1 MTGKQTVGGSR
12 LFLYLFYTEFGARR
26 SFVNMNELYRMKKV
40 IALSSITFAFLCP
53 NIAWG
58 VDFRFN
64 EKCLSQLKL
73 NNKGCTER
81 LELISD
87 KVSSVSFNYTDN
99 NLSSIYWSEE
109 DYENCSFLAT
119 YLNDGSL
126 SEYSIDK
133 YQMLADGAQDIRYTY
148 DSKGRLLQLTQA
160 LPGDDCEENYEYDS
174 DGYLSRE
181 SYYSHSLIGNVC
193 QESIKYYKGGLLI
206 ESTANSYDDYVLNNS
221 FMNYEYTYTDNGRLS
236 SMSVN
241 GQRVEGE
248 TSFETIA
255 SKDVYSYSADGLS
268 GTKET
273 YVPFDGDFTLSE
285 RSDLIFDV
293 HGHLIKETHY
303 SYSWGDWE
311 KSWTKDYF
319 CPGVTTYDSKGRVL
333 VKITDGRNGTFYVG
347 DPKEDRK
354 DEYVYD
360 NNGNVIEH
368 SVYSFNNITGVYT
381 LEEKNTKIFDS
392 SNRLLKELYQGKYM
406 DSGSITR
413 EYRYDSDNHLIYS
426 YEDGVAT
433 FYTYENGVLATK
445 PSNGWIKYFDN
456 GNVYKEELYS
466 GNDLQKRRVF
476 THDSNVLNS
485 KIQGVIM
492 NGEHKNKILYATVYE
507 ALGSYK
513 ETYTYSKIEGAED
526 DEPEVPTEI
535 TIADGSIYTGGDNV
549 ISKLSYSR
557 DFSNTNW
564 QALYIPFSI
573 SIETLNE
580 NGLEV
585 AELNDTHMYD
595 RDDDG
600 VFEEVAVE
608 FLKLK
613 SGSIQANYPYLVKA
627 KEMGE
632 ISFDMADV
640 ELKAAEETSI
650 DCSTTKQ
657 KFTFKGTYTG
667 VDGSEVYNNH
677 YYFMSGGALC
687 RAADATVDIKPQRW
701 YMKIENRDGS
711 SVNYYAPSMRVKID
725 GEWIE
730 PEETSIEE
738 MSVSAPATILYTI
751 DGRKLMEAPTSG
763 MYVRDGK
770 IIIVK

>member
-1 MTGKQTVGGSR
+1 
-12 LFLYLFYTEFGARR
+12 
-26 SFVNMNELYRMKKV
+26 MNELYRMKKV

-99 NLSSIYWSEE
+99 NLSSIHWSEE
-109 DYENCSFLAT
+109 DYEDCYFRAT

-126 SEYSIDK
+126 SEYSIEK
-133 YQMLADGAQDIRYTY
+133 FQSLADGVQNIRYTY
-148 DSKGRLLQLTQA
+148 DSKGRLLQLTQSS
-160 LPGDDCEENYEYDS
+160 PEYSYDECYVYDS
-174 DGYLSRE
+174 DGYLSSE
-181 SYYSHSLIGNVC
+181 DSYSFSLIGNIR
-193 QESIKYYKGGLLI
+193 QESHKYYNGGLLTR
-206 ESTANSYDDYVLNNS
+206 SNTYSSDDYSMLFDNIDC
-221 FMNYEYTYTDNGRLS
+221 EYTYTDNGRLS
-236 SMSVN
+236 SVSVN
-241 GQRVEGE
+241 VE
-248 TSFETIA
+248 TSNETIA

-285 RSDLIFDV
+285 RSDLVFDV

-303 SYSWGDWE
+303 SYSWGEWE
-311 KSWTKDYF
+311 KSWTKVYF
-319 CPGVTTYDSKGRVL
+319 CPGVTTYDSNGRVL
-333 VKITDGRNGTFYVG
+333 VEITNGRKSTFYVQ
-347 DPKEDRK
+347 DPIQDRK

-368 SVYSFNNITGVYT
+368 SVYSFNDLTGVYT
-381 LEEKNTKIFDS
+381 LEEKNTKIYDS
-392 SNRLLKELYQGKYM
+392 SNRLLKELYKGKYM
-406 DSGSITR
+406 TSESIQR

-426 YEDGVAT
+426 YEDGVET
-433 FYTYENGVLATK
+433 TYTYENGVLATK
-445 PSNGWIKYFDN
+445 SSEGWIKYFNND
-456 GNVYKEELYS
+456 NVYKEELYS
-466 GNDLQKRRVF
+466 GNVLQKRRVF

-526 DEPEVPTEI
+526 EEPEVPIEI

-564 QALYIPFSI
+564 QALYVPFSI

-600 VFEEVAVE
+600 VFEEVTVE

-613 SGSIQANYPYLVKA
+613 SGSIQANYPYLVRA
-627 KEMGE
+627 KETGE
-632 ISFDMADV
+632 ISFDLSNV
-640 ELKAAEETSI
+640 ELKAAEENSI

-667 VDGSEVYNNH
+667 VDGSAVYNNH

-687 RAADATVDIKPQRW
+687 RAADETVDIKPQRW
-701 YMKIENRDGS
+701 YMTVENRDGS
-711 SVNYYAPSMRVKID
+711 AVNYYAPSMRVKID
-725 GEWIE
+725 GEWLE
-730 PEETSIEE
+730 SEETSIEE

-751 DGRKLMEAPTSG
+751 DGRKLMAAPTSG